1 VIFLIDLMKIIVDLL
16 SNMYLSQDFELNN
29 KPFNTKK
36 YQQVIGSVL
45 YLAICTKSNN
55 YLFCY

>member
-1 VIFLIDLMKIIVDLL
+1 MKIIVDLL